1 MKFIVR
7 AGDAVVKRQW
17 GLTSH
22 PDASIVMVRRDAC
35 KGSRHDEEDTK
46 TGSGFSCQKIH
57 VLENGLLEE
66 EEIDPGLVV

>member
-1 MKFIVR
+1 
-7 AGDAVVKRQW
+7 
-17 GLTSH
+17 
-22 PDASIVMVRRDAC
+22 MVRRDAC